1 MGFKIELKEASYG
14 YEGGGELLRGIDF
27 AVRPGEVLGVV
38 APVGGGKSTFLKL
51 AAGLLRP
58 RSGRLIVDGA
68 DFWGMGVKENY
79 RLRSRMGFD
88 FQEAALVVNMTIF
101 QNLALPLR
109 YHGAMGEGEIG
120 RLVDGWLA
128 RMELSSFRDSLPA
141 ALSSGLKRRVSFIR
155 TVITP
160 REFYFWDEPTQG
172 ANTAFIEAVVASI
185 GEAKKRGASSI
196 FATQNAPFLG
206 RVADRVL
213 VLSGGRIAYMGPLE
227 SGRIP
232 VAIASEGMLRE

>member
-1 MGFKIELKEASYG
+1 
-14 YEGGGELLRGIDF
+14 LRHD
-27 AVRPGEVLGVV
+27 
-38 APVGGGKSTFLKL
+38 
-51 AAGLLRP
+51 LRALF
-58 RSGRLIVDGA
+58 RIA
-68 DFWGMGVKENY
+68 
-79 RLRSRMGFD
+79 
-88 FQEAALVVNMTIF
+88 EAALVVNMTIF

-109 YHGAMGEGEIG
+109 YHGAMGEGEMAGLI
-120 RLVDGWLA
+120 DGWLE
-128 RMELSSFRDSLPA
+128 RMELSPFRDSLPA

-172 ANTAFIEAVVASI
+172 ASSAFIEAVVASV
-185 GEAKKRGASSI
+185 GEAKGRGASSV
-196 FATQNAPFLG
+196 FATQNASFLG

-213 VLSGGRIAYMGPLE
+213 VLREGRVAYLGPLE

>member
-1 MGFKIELKEASYG
+1 MLNVADLDAYYGEAQVLKKVSITVE
-14 YEGGGELLRGIDF
+14 EGQV
-27 AVRPGEVLGVV
+27 AVMLG
-38 APVGGGKSTFLKL
+38 PNGHGKSTLLKL

-58 RSGRLIVDGA
+58 RGGSLFVDGA

-109 YHGAMGEGEIG
+109 YHGLMGEGEIG

-232 VAIASEGMLRE
+232 VAIASDGMLRE